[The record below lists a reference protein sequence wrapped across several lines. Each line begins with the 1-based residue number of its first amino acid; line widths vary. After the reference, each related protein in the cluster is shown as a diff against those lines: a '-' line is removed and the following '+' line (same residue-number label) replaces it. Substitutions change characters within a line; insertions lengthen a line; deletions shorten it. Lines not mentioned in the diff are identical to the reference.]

1 MSEGRPLII
10 LGCGYTGAEAARQA
24 LAARRPVVGTT
35 RSPERAAELGRMG
48 VDARVTERLENE
60 VAALVPEGADV
71 FVTFPP
77 DGRTDGV
84 IAKALGRARAIAYI
98 SSTGVYG
105 DAAGHID
112 EDTPVDGRD
121 AKASARL
128 GAEEA
133 YRAVGG
139 IVLRAAAIY
148 GPGRGLHVRLARGE
162 HKVAGGGSNVVS
174 RIHVEDLA
182 QLALAALEKAEA
194 GSTFVVADDAPVPQ
208 AEVIGWLCARLGVP
222 MPKDVPREA
231 LPPTLQH
238 DRAIDGRRIQRVLG
252 VELRYPTYREGF
264 GACLEGEGAPHP
276 A

>member
-1 MSEGRPLII
+1 MFEQRPLMI

-24 LAARRPVVGTT
+24 LAAGRPVVGTT
-35 RSPERAAELGRMG
+35 RSAERAAELARMG
-48 VDARVTERLENE
+48 VDARVIARLEDE
-60 VAALVPEGADV
+60 VNALVPEGAEV
-71 FVTFPP
+71 LVTFPP
-77 DGRTDGV
+77 DGRTDAV
-84 IAKALGRARAIAYI
+84 LAKALGRARAIAYI

-121 AKASARL
+121 AKAAARL

-148 GPGRGLHVRLARGE
+148 GPGRGLHVRLAKGE
-162 HKVAGGGSNVVS
+162 HKVAGGGRNVVS

-182 QLALAALEKAEA
+182 RLSLAALERAEKGA
-194 GSTFVVADDAPVPQ
+194 TFVVADDAPVPQ
-208 AEVIGWLCARLGVP
+208 AEVIGWLCERTGVAP
-222 MPKDVPREA
+222 PKEVPREA

-238 DRAIDGRRIQRVLG
+238 DRAVDGRRIQRVLG
-252 VELRYPTYREGF
+252 VGLRYPTYREGF
-264 GACLEGEGAPHP
+264 GACLDAGEGKG
-276 A
+276 